1 MGRGGF
7 TENHRISASVGF
19 AHEYQQ
25 GIIPVIHRFSKE
37 ARRRGFFHHFAKG
50 AARVTGHGFAFG
62 VAVGAV
68 MAWAVAGPLF
78 HFNDTWQL
86 TINTATTII
95 TFLMVFLI
103 QNSQNRESE
112 AVQLKLDEII
122 RSSKYA
128 HNAILN
134 IEDLTEAELDK
145 IKEKYALLAEAA
157 LKEVRAG
164 KSDLG
169 SPRLDE
175 KPSRF
180 RNGKVVNKHRPHPY
194 R

>member
-1 MGRGGF
+1 LPLMRRNGQGPKAKLEDQGRAR
-7 TENHRISASVGF
+7 H
-19 AHEYQQ
+19 Q
-25 GIIPVIHRFSKE
+25 GVFHRF
-37 ARRRGFFHHFAKG
+37 AKV
-50 AARVTGHGFAFG
+50 ASRATGHGFAFSL
-62 VAVGAV
+62 AVGAV
-68 MAWAVAGPLF
+68 LAWAFSGPLF

-128 HNAILN
+128 HNATRN
-134 IEDLTEAELDK
+134 IEELTEAELDK
-145 IKEKYALLAEAA
+145 IKAKYALLAETAR
-157 LKEVRAG
+157 KEVRAG

-169 SPRLDE
+169 
-175 KPSRF
+175 
-180 RNGKVVNKHRPHPY
+180 
-194 R
+194 

>member
-1 MGRGGF
+1 M
-7 TENHRISASVGF
+7 F
-19 AHEYQQ
+19 AALK
-25 GIIPVIHRFSKE
+25 GSRRFVAGCFSMTDAPVNNRFLKE
-37 ARRRGFFHHFAKG
+37 ARRRGIFHRFAKG
-50 AARVTGHGFAFG
+50 AARATGHGFAFG

-68 MAWAVAGPLF
+68 LAWAITGPLF

-128 HNAILN
+128 HNATLN
-134 IEDLTEAELDK
+134 IEELTEAELDK
-145 IKEKYALLAEAA
+145 IKAKYALLAETA

-169 SPRLDE
+169 SPQLEPKDPRA
-175 KPSRF
+175 
-180 RNGKVVNKHRPHPY
+180 RNGRPRSFRRLHQT
-194 R
+194 

>member
-1 MGRGGF
+1 MTMTEAPLNKRCFRNTWRRGVF
-7 TENHRISASVGF
+7 
-19 AHEYQQ
+19 
-25 GIIPVIHRFSKE
+25 HRF
-37 ARRRGFFHHFAKG
+37 AKA
-50 AARVTGHGFAFG
+50 AARATGHGFAFG

-68 MAWAVAGPLF
+68 LAWALAGPLF

-112 AVQLKLDEII
+112 AVQLKLDEMI

-134 IEDLTEAELDK
+134 IEELTEVELDE
-145 IKEKYALLAEAA
+145 IKAKYALLAAAA
-157 LKEVRAG
+157 LKEVRSG

-169 SPRLDE
+169 SPQLDP
-175 KPSRF
+175 KHVRP
-180 RNGKVVNKHRPHPY
+180 RNGKPRPFRRLHQT
-194 R
+194 

>member
-1 MGRGGF
+1 ML
-7 TENHRISASVGF
+7 EA
-19 AHEYQQ
+19 
-25 GIIPVIHRFSKE
+25 PVNNRFLKE
-37 ARRRGFFHHFAKG
+37 ARRCGVFHRFAKS
-50 AARVTGHGFAFG
+50 AARATGHGFAFG
-62 VAVGAV
+62 IAVGAV
-68 MAWAVAGPLF
+68 LAWAISGPLF

-122 RSSKYA
+122 RASKYA

-134 IEDLTEAELDK
+134 IEELTESELDK
-145 IKEKYALLAEAA
+145 IKKKYALLAEAA

-169 SPRLDE
+169 SPQLDRKE
-175 KPSRF
+175 R
-180 RNGKVVNKHRPHPY
+180 RPHNGRASFANADP
-194 R
+194 RGPINKTPRHRDQ